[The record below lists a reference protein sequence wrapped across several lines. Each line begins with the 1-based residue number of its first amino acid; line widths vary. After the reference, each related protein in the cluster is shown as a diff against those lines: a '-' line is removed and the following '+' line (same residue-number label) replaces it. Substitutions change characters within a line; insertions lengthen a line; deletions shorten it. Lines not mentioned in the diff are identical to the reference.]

1 LESKSN
7 LDNYPGA
14 DNSRLNLVS
23 ITGSKAIIRNDGTN
37 PVNEVIVF
45 VNGELLNF
53 TLDNPLQP
61 GELMEIDYNTQL
73 ANEDLEIKIIYNNGK
88 SVTDISPA
96 NKNNEYSGFIL
107 DYTPRV
113 ILASIENNTHL
124 LGYCQATVY
133 NASIESV
140 YYYEWLLNEE
150 LNCSGNITGNHDN
163 QNYLLNNIT
172 SAEGSWKFKCLI
184 SNGTLNSTW
193 KESEALTIYFE
204 HDPDESSAYCLANNS
219 ANTWLTGT
227 YNGSNYPCCGD
238 DGALDN
244 FYNSTNYCCNGA
256 FDEGTCHCG
265 DGVCQAWEDELSCS
279 EDCQAPIFFS
289 SNWNTTLTSSGSS
302 DSNQIKLPLISSGTY
317 NFTVYW
323 GDGSN
328 DTITTW
334 NQEELT
340 HTYLIEGVYNVNISG
355 IINGWE
361 FNNGGDKLK
370 ILEISKWGNL
380 RLGNTGRYLLGCS
393 NLIIT
398 ANDTLNLTGTTVLE
412 FAFYG
417 CSSLTTIPSINTWD
431 VSSVTNM
438 DEMFMGASSFNQN
451 ITGWDTSSLTTA
463 AYMFSGASSFNG
475 NVSSFNMSKVTTIEY
490 MFQGASSFNQPLNS
504 WDTSQVTSLYGVFW
518 SASSFNQDLN
528 NWNTSKV
535 TSMVYTFESAT
546 SFNGNI
552 GSWDTSKVTNMQ
564 GMFWV
569 ASNFNQD
576 ISGWNTSKVTSMWR
590 MFQMD
595 YAFNHPISSW
605 DVSKVTNMAYM
616 FYMASAFNQ
625 DISSWTVSQTTS
637 CTSIFSMCPISEAY
651 KPSFTSCSQ

>member
-1 LESKSN
+1 MKSITPVVSVILLVLITIVASVSAFFFITSNVLELESQGN

-53 TLDNPLQP
+53 TLDNPIQP
-61 GELMEIDYNTQL
+61 GELMEIDYITQL

-133 NASIESV
+133 NVSIESV
-140 YYYEWLLNEE
+140 YYYEWLLNEG
-150 LNCSGNITGNHDN
+150 LNSSGNITGNHDN

-184 SNGTLNSTW
+184 SNGILNSTW
-193 KESEALTIYFE
+193 KESEALTIYVE

-219 ANTWLTGT
+219 ANTWFTGS

-238 DGALDN
+238 DESEDD

-279 EDCQAPIFFS
+279 EDCEAPIYFS
-289 SNWNTTLTSSGSS
+289 SNWDTTLTSSGSS

-361 FNNGGDKLK
+361 VNDGGDKLK
-370 ILEISKWGNL
+370 ILEISQWGNL
-380 RLGNTGRYLLGCS
+380 RLGNTGRYFLGCS

-475 NVSSFNMSKVTTIEY
+475 NVSSFNISKVTTIMY

-504 WDTSQVTSLYGVFW
+504 WDTSQV
-518 SASSFNQDLN
+518 
-528 NWNTSKV
+528 
-535 TSMVYTFESAT
+535 
-546 SFNGNI
+546 
-552 GSWDTSKVTNMQ
+552 
-564 GMFWV
+564 
-569 ASNFNQD
+569 
-576 ISGWNTSKVTSMWR
+576 
-590 MFQMD
+590 
-595 YAFNHPISSW
+595 
-605 DVSKVTNMAYM
+605 
-616 FYMASAFNQ
+616 
-625 DISSWTVSQTTS
+625 
-637 CTSIFSMCPISEAY
+637 
-651 KPSFTSCSQ
+651 